1 MSLKLA
7 TAALLVAACDAQVDG
22 SFAGDALVRLRGTV
36 VGFPADAVIEGAAVR
51 WTAQGGAD
59 LAAGP
64 TTPLPLE
71 LAPPAVVVAVV
82 SPPPDEAMFGFA
94 GEPGRIAEG
103 TLFVTDGDAI
113 VGEAIDFALVYVDGD
128 VAPGSLAAD
137 YLGGIAASG
146 FHLYDVRA
154 TASLIAAQADLA
166 ARCGGTVA
174 CTQPRLY
181 RLVSITADLGTQLQF
196 FRGRR

>member
-7 TAALLVAACDAQVDG
+7 LAVVFAAACDPQVDG
-22 SFAGDALVRLRGTV
+22 SFAGDAFVRLRGIA
-36 VGFPADAVIEGAAVR
+36 VGFPADATIDGAAVR

-71 LAPPAVVVAVV
+71 FAPPAVVVPIV
-82 SPPPDEAMFGFA
+82 SLPPDEARFGFA
-94 GEPGRIAEG
+94 GAPPRIAEG
-103 TLFVTDGDAI
+103 TLFLTHAGDV
-113 VGEAIDFALVYVDGD
+113 VGVAIDFALVYIDGD

-137 YLGGIAASG
+137 YLGGVAAPG

-154 TASLIAAQADLA
+154 TASLIDAQADLA
-166 ARCGGTVA
+166 ARCGGTAA